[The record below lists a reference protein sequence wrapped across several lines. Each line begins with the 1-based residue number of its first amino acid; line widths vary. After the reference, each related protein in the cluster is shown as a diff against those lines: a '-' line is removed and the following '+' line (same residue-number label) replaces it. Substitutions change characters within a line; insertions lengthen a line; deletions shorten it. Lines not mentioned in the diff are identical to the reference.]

1 VNRRRVLLVAFVA
14 AALFAAYFESR
25 RADGGAEAANGGGPN
40 DGARD
45 VTGSHPLPNETA
57 APEPKSGCRAVP
69 GR

>member
-1 VNRRRVLLVAFVA
+1 MSRRRVLFVAFVA
-14 AALFAAYFESR
+14 AGLCAAYFESR
-25 RADGGAEAANGGGPN
+25 RAGVEVSTANGGGPS

-57 APEPKSGCRAVP
+57 APEPKSGCSAAP